1 MMTAFAHLGLSDDLL
16 RAIEDKGYTAP
27 SPIQERAIPAILE
40 GRDVMA
46 AAQTGTGKT
55 AGFTLPL
62 LQLLRPGKSAASNRC
77 RALVLTPTRELAA
90 QVGESVATYGQH
102 MGLRSTV
109 VYGGVKINPQMM
121 ALRKG
126 ADVLIATPGRLMD
139 LHQQNAVNFNDVEI
153 LVLDEADRM
162 LDMGFIHDIKKIL
175 ALLPAKR
182 QNLLF
187 SATFSDDIRQLAM
200 GILHEPIEINI
211 SPKNSTAETV
221 DQWIHPV
228 DKTRKAELLSHLITS
243 RDWRQAL
250 VFTRTKHGAN
260 KLAAFLNKEEIRSS
274 AIHGNKS
281 QAARLKAL
289 EDFKRG
295 RVNILVATDIAARGL
310 DIVELPQVVNFDL
323 PNVPE
328 DYVHRIGRTGRAGS
342 KGRAISLVSADEF
355 HQLWDIEKL
364 IDRKLTRDTIKGF
377 EPEHAVPE
385 SKGLKGAPAVS
396 KPKVKAPARTPRP
409 ARAKPQSASP
419 AVKLERADTKSDTA
433 TNVDGQ
439 APLRKSLSRN
449 LPPPSTQAAAETTPV
464 RREHTPRADQPR
476 PQHSRGDRGDNTQP
490 RGDNNNQSRPY
501 PVRSEQPRGGYTQPN
516 NAQPKGDQPK
526 GDNSHN
532 KPRDERTQSRGDHN
546 TFKGNP
552 KKPQHKHYEGK
563 PKAFENGDKKPHGGE
578 PSPRT
583 WQDKPYSGS
592 KPAHAG
598 AKPAHKTHAGKPTHG
613 GKPTHTGKKPGQR
626 PAYVGVYQRPAEGDY
641 RTEAKLQSFGNRA
654 DIPADKLKALDEK
667 PQQKRHY
674 NNAPRSAHSNG
685 GGSRSNGG
693 GGYSNGQQQPYS
705 GGYKGKS
712 ASNGYQGAKKPYSN
726 NNNAA
731 KPIYT
736 SGSGSYVS
744 PGSAPTGSKTDT
756 HHGGGYKGKSFKKP
770 FSGDEI

>member
-1 MMTAFAHLGLSDDLL
+1 MMTAFAHLGLADDLL
-16 RAIEDKGYTAP
+16 RAIEEKGYTAP
-27 SPIQERAIPAILE
+27 SPIQEQAIPAILE

-102 MGLRSTV
+102 MTMRSAV

-139 LHQQNAVNFNDVEI
+139 LYQQNAISFSDVEF

-187 SATFSDDIRQLAM
+187 SATFSDDIRQLAL
-200 GILHEPIEINI
+200 GILHNPVEINV

-310 DIVELPQVVNFDL
+310 DIAELPQVVNFDL

-385 SKGLKGAPAVS
+385 SKGLKGAPKVN
-396 KPKVKAPARTPRP
+396 KPKVKPHNRRPDTPRASAQAASVQLEPATPSLAPSNDGMAPARKR
-409 ARAKPQSASP
+409 
-419 AVKLERADTKSDTA
+419 
-433 TNVDGQ
+433 
-439 APLRKSLSRN
+439 LSRN
-449 LPPPSTQAAAETTPV
+449 LPAAKAEQTAPAQREARPRQDTGSRQDSSFRQDSSLRQDNNERTERSTPGKNGFKK
-464 RREHTPRADQPR
+464 HPHKNAD
-476 PQHSRGDRGDNTQP
+476 NKAKTFP
-490 RGDNNNQSRPY
+490 RG
-501 PVRSEQPRGGYTQPN
+501 E
-516 NAQPKGDQPK
+516 
-526 GDNSHN
+526 
-532 KPRDERTQSRGDHN
+532 
-546 TFKGNP
+546 
-552 KKPQHKHYEGK
+552 KKPY
-563 PKAFENGDKKPHGGE
+563 NGGSDNR
-578 PSPRT
+578 S
-583 WQDKPYSGS
+583 WQDKPKHNGAS
-592 KPAHAG
+592 KPAY
-598 AKPAHKTHAGKPTHG
+598 G
-613 GKPTHTGKKPGQR
+613 GKKNHTQ
-626 PAYVGVYQRPAEGDY
+626 PAYVGVYQRPADGDY

-654 DIPADKLKALDEK
+654 DIPLDKLKALDDK
-667 PQQKRHY
+667 PAHKRP
-674 NNAPRSAHSNG
+674 ANG
-685 GGSRSNGG
+685 HKQHA
-693 GGYSNGQQQPYS
+693 NGQQAYG

-712 ASNGYQGAKKPYSN
+712 SKGSYQGQGAKKPHTSGS
-726 NNNAA
+726 A
-731 KPIYT
+731 KPTYT

-744 PGSAPTGSKTDT
+744 PGSAPAQAGANPYR
-756 HHGGGYKGKSFKKP
+756 GQNNRGGYKGYKKP
-770 FSGDEI
+770 HTTGDEL

>member
-1 MMTAFAHLGLSDDLL
+1 MTAFAHLGLADDLL
-16 RAIEDKGYTAP
+16 RAIEEKGYTAP

-102 MGLRSTV
+102 MGMRSAV

-139 LHQQNAVNFNDVEI
+139 LYQQNAIGFGDVEI

-175 ALLPAKR
+175 ALLPTKR

-187 SATFSDDIRQLAM
+187 SATFSDDIRQLAL
-200 GILHEPIEINI
+200 GILNEPVEINV

-310 DIVELPQVVNFDL
+310 DIAELPQVVNFDL

-385 SKGLKGAPAVS
+385 SKGLKGAPKIS
-396 KPKVKAPARTPRP
+396 KPKSKPQNRRPDATRPRAHEASVQLEPAPPALAPSGDGMAPARKRLSRNMPAAKPLEAAPAQREARARHEPGTSTERP
-409 ARAKPQSASP
+409 ARPNPGKGSFKKHPPKPSDGKS
-419 AVKLERADTKSDTA
+419 KSFER
-433 TNVDGQ
+433 
-439 APLRKSLSRN
+439 
-449 LPPPSTQAAAETTPV
+449 
-464 RREHTPRADQPR
+464 
-476 PQHSRGDRGDNTQP
+476 
-490 RGDNNNQSRPY
+490 
-501 PVRSEQPRGGYTQPN
+501 
-516 NAQPKGDQPK
+516 
-526 GDNSHN
+526 
-532 KPRDERTQSRGDHN
+532 
-546 TFKGNP
+546 
-552 KKPQHKHYEGK
+552 
-563 PKAFENGDKKPHGGE
+563 GDKKPYNGGGDNR
-578 PSPRT
+578 S
-583 WQDKPYSGS
+583 WQDKPKHNGAS
-592 KPAHAG
+592 KPAY
-598 AKPAHKTHAGKPTHG
+598 G
-613 GKPTHTGKKPGQR
+613 GKKNHAQ

-654 DIPADKLKALDEK
+654 DIPLDKLKALDDK
-667 PQQKRHY
+667 PAHKR
-674 NNAPRSAHSNG
+674 PSNG
-685 GGSRSNGG
+685 HKHA
-693 GGYSNGQQQPYS
+693 NGQQPYG

-712 ASNGYQGAKKPYSN
+712 PQGGYQGAKKPYGAGAS
-726 NNNAA
+726 
-731 KPIYT
+731 KPAYT

-744 PGSAPTGSKTDT
+744 PGSAQAQPGAKPYKGPSDR
-756 HHGGGYKGKSFKKP
+756 GGYKGYKKP
-770 FSGDEI
+770 HTTGDEL

>member
-1 MMTAFAHLGLSDDLL
+1 MMTAFAHLGLADDLL

-27 SPIQERAIPAILE
+27 TPIQEQAIPAILE

-102 MGLRSTV
+102 MGMRSAV

-126 ADVLIATPGRLMD
+126 ADVLVATPGRLMD
-139 LHQQNAVNFNDVEI
+139 LHQQNAVNFSDVEI

-200 GILHEPIEINI
+200 GILSEPVEINI

-385 SKGLKGAPAVS
+385 SKGLKGAPTVS
-396 KPKVKAPARTPRP
+396 KPKVKSQNKRPSAPRPSRAPARD
-409 ARAKPQSASP
+409 S
-419 AVKLERADTKSDTA
+419 VKLEAVVADKTLEAAPHS
-433 TNVDGQ
+433 DGQ
-439 APLRKSLSRN
+439 SPVRKRLSRN
-449 LPPPSTQAAAETTPV
+449 IPAAAPAAAPV
-464 RREHTPRADQPR
+464 ASTVTAAPPAPAQQPR
-476 PQHSRGDRGDNTQP
+476 ERRPPHEGGERPP
-490 RGDNNNQSRPY
+490 RHNNSKPGFKKHANKPHDGKPRSFDNNERKPY
-501 PVRSEQPRGGYTQPN
+501 AGSSDT
-516 NAQPKGDQPK
+516 
-526 GDNSHN
+526 
-532 KPRDERTQSRGDHN
+532 RTWKD
-546 TFKGNP
+546 
-552 KKPQHKHYEGK
+552 K
-563 PKAFENGDKKPHGGE
+563 PKPNTG
-578 PSPRT
+578 
-583 WQDKPYSGS
+583 
-592 KPAHAG
+592 
-598 AKPAHKTHAGKPTHG
+598 G
-613 GKPTHTGKKPGQR
+613 GKPAYAGKKPNQR
-626 PAYVGVYQRPAEGDY
+626 PAYVGVYQRPADGDY
-641 RTEAKLQSFGNRA
+641 RTEEKLQSFGNRA
-654 DIPADKLKALDEK
+654 DIPADKLKALDERS
-667 PQQKRHY
+667 QQKRPY
-674 NNAPRSAHSNG
+674 NNP
-685 GGSRSNGG
+685 SRNGG
-693 GGYSNGQQQPYS
+693 GGYSNGQPKPYS

-712 ASNGYQGAKKPYSN
+712 PGGYQGTKKPYSN
-726 NNNAA
+726 GTPSA
-731 KPIYT
+731 KPAYAA
-736 SGSGSYVS
+736 GSGSYVS
-744 PGSAPTGSKTDT
+744 PGSAPTGPKPYGAD
-756 HHGGGYKGKSFKKP
+756 GGRGGYKGKNFKSP
-770 FSGDEI
+770 NGGDEF

>member
-1 MMTAFAHLGLSDDLL
+1 MTAFAHLGLADDLL
-16 RAIEDKGYTAP
+16 RAIEEKGYTAP

-62 LQLLRPGKSAASNRC
+62 LQLLRPGKSASSNRC

-90 QVGESVATYGQH
+90 QVGESVVSYGQH
-102 MGLRSTV
+102 MGLRSAV

-126 ADVLIATPGRLMD
+126 ADVLVATPGRLMD
-139 LHQQNAVNFNDVEI
+139 LHQQNAINFCDVEI

-175 ALLPAKR
+175 ALLPKKR

-187 SATFSDDIRQLAM
+187 SATFSDEIRQLAL
-200 GILHEPIEINI
+200 GILSEPVEINV

-385 SKGLKGAPAVS
+385 SKGLKGAPKVT
-396 KPKVKAPARTPRP
+396 KPKVKAPNRRPDAPRP
-409 ARAKPQSASP
+409 SAKAATTQVELAPAAS
-419 AVKLERADTKSDTA
+419 VDTA
-433 TNVDGQ
+433 SSDGM
-439 APLRKSLSRN
+439 APARKRLSRN
-449 LPPPSTQAAAETTPV
+449 LPTARPVAQNTAAPRDSRPAESRAVDSRTTEP
-464 RREHTPRADQPR
+464 RTAEPRATEARSHRQPR
-476 PQHSRGDRGDNTQP
+476 PPQEQGDRGARP
-490 RGDNNNQSRPY
+490 NQGK
-501 PVRSEQPRGGYTQPN
+501 GG
-516 NAQPKGDQPK
+516 
-526 GDNSHN
+526 
-532 KPRDERTQSRGDHN
+532 
-546 TFKGNP
+546 FKKHP
-552 KKPQHKHYEGK
+552 HKPQDGK
-563 PKAFENGDKKPHGGE
+563 ANSFERGDKKPQSGGFE
-578 PSPRT
+578 TRS
-583 WQDKPYSGS
+583 WQDKPKHNG
-592 KPAHAG
+592 
-598 AKPAHKTHAGKPTHG
+598 AGKPAYG
-613 GKPTHTGKKPGQR
+613 GKKPAAR
-626 PAYVGVYQRPAEGDY
+626 PAYVGVYQRPADGDY
-641 RTEAKLQSFGNRA
+641 RTEEKLQSFGNRA
-654 DIPADKLKALDEK
+654 DIPLDKLKALDDK
-667 PQQKRHY
+667 P
-674 NNAPRSAHSNG
+674 AHKHSGRNHK
-685 GGSRSNGG
+685 NP
-693 GGYSNGQQQPYS
+693 NGQQAYG
-705 GGYKGKS
+705 GGYKGKTS
-712 ASNGYQGAKKPYSN
+712 GGYQGAKKPYSPQ
-726 NNNAA
+726 AA
-731 KPIYT
+731 KPGYT

-744 PGSAPTGSKTDT
+744 PGSAPTQAGPKPYKGHSSS
-756 HHGGGYKGKSFKKP
+756 GGYKGHKKP
-770 FSGDEI
+770 LSSQDEL